1 MAEGFSGEP
10 ITRWTGERNMRL
22 VEAFSYEDQKG
33 KIWETPAGSEING
46 ATIPRALWTSIG
58 APFVG
63 NYRRATIVHD
73 YFVGELSN
81 PLVTPAER
89 KAADRMFYHACLH
102 DGCSLKFA
110 GILYIGV
117 CIGTWIA
124 GLGETFQKSIDGTQ
138 VEYMRDV
145 PENTFATQKFWQI
158 IDDCGNA
165 IEAGNLDDIDAIIE
179 KHLSRQGNG

>member
-1 MAEGFSGEP
+1 MVEGFSGEP
-10 ITRWTGERNMRL
+10 VTHWIGERNMRL
-22 VEAFSYEDQKG
+22 VEPLSYVDPEG
-33 KIWETPAGSEING
+33 RLWEAPAGSEING

-89 KAADRMFYHACLH
+89 KAADRMFYHACRH
-102 DGCSLKFA
+102 DGCSRKFA

-117 CIGTWIA
+117 CLGTWIA
-124 GLGETFQKSIDGTQ
+124 TLGEPFQKSIGGDHQ
-138 VEYMRDV
+138 EFQRDV
-145 PENTFATQKFWQI
+145 PENEFATQKFWQI
-158 IDDCGNA
+158 VDDCDDA
-165 IEAGNLDDIDAIIE
+165 IKKEDLDAIDAILMR
-179 KHLSRQGNG
+179 HLTD

>member
-10 ITRWTGERNMRL
+10 VTRWTGERNMRL
-22 VEAFSYEDQKG
+22 VEVFSYEDQEG
-33 KIWETPAGSEING
+33 KIWEAPAGSEING

-81 PLVTPAER
+81 PEVSLPER
-89 KAADRMFYHACLH
+89 KAADRMFYHACRH
-102 DGCSLKFA
+102 DGCRRKFA

-117 CIGTWIA
+117 CLGTWIA
-124 GLGETFQKSIDGTQ
+124 TLGEPFQKSIGGDQ
-138 VEYMRDV
+138 LEYQRDV
-145 PENTFATQKFWQI
+145 PENEFAIRKFWQI
-158 IDDCGNA
+158 VDDCDNA
-165 IEAGNLDDIDAIIE
+165 IEKEDLDAIDAILAT
-179 KHLSRQGNG
+179 HLTG

>member
-10 ITRWTGERNMRL
+10 VTRWTAERSMRL
-22 VEAFSYEDQKG
+22 VEAFSYEDRKG
-33 KIWETPAGSEING
+33 KIWEAPAGSEING

-81 PLVTPAER
+81 PAVTSAER

-117 CIGTWIA
+117 CLGTWIA
-124 GLGETFQKSIDGTQ
+124 GLGETVQKSIDGTQ
-138 VEYMRDV
+138 VEYMGDV
-145 PENTFATQKFWQI
+145 PENRFATQKFWQI
-158 IDDCGNA
+158 VDDCGNA
-165 IEAGNLDDIDAIIE
+165 ITKGDLDAIDAIIE
-179 KHLSRQGNG
+179 KHLSLKNVG